1 MTNSP
6 FIIME
11 RSGSRDAL
19 KSVPLSAV
27 TPDMLFGGA
36 QPDALT
42 TAGAYQA
49 VAWMYRCVQYRAD
62 GVAGIPWTLEGRA
75 KNVDVKMLQQAI
87 PDLLRRIEGS
97 LCLDGGAYLFKVR
110 NKVRLLD
117 VRWLTFRSIQPQY
130 DSAVG
135 LPRPPGIAFK
145 RNMGSAEPLPLTTD
159 DVVYVWPADP
169 LVEIGPG
176 LPPAQVALRAA
187 GIVASANEYAAQ
199 FFSRGGMNATL
210 LVVDPTTSDADL
222 RRLESWW
229 KRLMAGVRQ
238 AWQTVAMRRNVD
250 VKQLGYEP
258 EKLAMP
264 QLKAEARS
272 EIVAAFG
279 LSEDV
284 VASNAANFATATAH
298 KMTTI
303 EQTLLPEAKIIS
315 AALNEQLFNPLG
327 LELVWHPDQM
337 EAMQQA
343 NALQADA
350 IVKLYAAGLISREE
364 ARTQVGFTPVEENAP
379 VVPSEGMTAE
389 TTGDGAPPP
398 ADTPPVRVLKA
409 VASDGADAARRK
421 IERAHTTPIA
431 RALNGQ
437 MDTALNGDVSDPKA
451 SRGA

>member
-6 FIIME
+6 FLMME
-11 RSGSRDAL
+11 RSGSRDAV
-19 KSVPLSAV
+19 KAVPMSAV
-27 TPDMLFGGA
+27 SPDMLFGGQ
-36 QPDALT
+36 QPDVLT
-42 TAGAYQA
+42 SAGAYQA
-49 VAWMYRCVQYRAD
+49 VAWVYRCVQYRAD
-62 GVAGIPWTLEGRA
+62 GVASIPWTLEGRP
-75 KNVDVKMLQQAI
+75 KNVDAKMLEKAL
-87 PDLLRRIEGS
+87 PDLIRRIETS

-130 DSAVG
+130 DAQVG
-135 LPRPPGIAFK
+135 VPRPPGIAFK
-145 RNMGSAEPLPLTTD
+145 RSMGNAEALPLTTD
-159 DVVYVWPADP
+159 DIVYVWPADP

-222 RRLESWW
+222 KRLEAWW

-238 AWQTVAMRRNVD
+238 AWQTVAMRRNVE

-303 EQTLLPEAKIIS
+303 EQTLIPEAKIIA

-327 LELVWHPDQM
+327 LELVWHPEQM
-337 EAMQQA
+337 EAFQQA
-343 NALQADA
+343 NALQSDA

-364 ARTQVGFTPVEENAP
+364 ARLQVGFTAVEETSP
-379 VVPSEGMTAE
+379 VVAGSEGNAMDTQDA
-389 TTGDGAPPP
+389 APP
-398 ADTPPVRVLKA
+398 AQQEA
-409 VASDGADAARRK
+409 VAPTTLAFPK
-421 IERAHTTPIA
+421 VER
-431 RALNGQ
+431 L
-437 MDTALNGDVSDPKA
+437 
-451 SRGA
+451 